1 MTQIKAY
8 TDLEQSKKLAEI
20 LPNESADM
28 AWYPSY
34 AKKGYSIR
42 MLNDSYPLDIIGGE
56 HDEIPAWSLAALLD
70 VIPGGQVNRMAYS
83 DKYEASSW
91 YNSDFES
98 AYYVEDCDNA
108 IDACYEL
115 IVKLHKNNI
124 L

>member
-1 MTQIKAY
+1 MTAIKLY

-34 AKKGYSIR
+34 AKNGYSIR

-91 YNSDFES
+91 NNSDFEP
-98 AYYVEDCDNA
+98 AYYVEGCDNA

-115 IVKLHKNNI
+115 ILKLHKNNI